1 MMFKVLKPKS
11 PQQERGFTLVEVL
24 VAILIATIF
33 TLAAMQALV
42 VAAVFKVRAQ
52 QFAKATAW
60 IQEELETVKDEAAK
74 FKYTSLAAATAAG
87 ASSINVAT
95 VNGFA
100 VNDTLRVG
108 SDPGSYIISNISGN
122 TLTIT
127 PSLGTAQPQDAVLEA
142 ATYTLLTANAAAGA
156 SSIDVAAVND
166 FAVNDTLKVGS
177 DSGTYRISS
186 ISGNT
191 LTITSTLGTPLETA
205 QLQNTPVVET
215 PSTSLTAS
223 AAADASSIDVAAVND
238 FAVNDTLRVG
248 SDSGS
253 YRISSISG
261 NTLSITP
268 NLAAAQSSGA
278 LVVANKSCNSRSIV
292 AKFAEKLRDPD
303 TGSNQIVKTETFNF
317 TGKDFHLTR
326 TATPSGPNEPYN
338 VIKVTYD
345 VSPTSGGSSVANF
358 YTEVIPNAALQCP

>member
-1 MMFKVLKPKS
+1 MMFKVLKPKA
-11 PQQERGFTLVEVL
+11 PEQERGFTLVEVL

-52 QFAKATAW
+52 QFVQATAW

-74 FKYTSLAAATAAG
+74 FKYTSLTAATAAG

-95 VNGFA
+95 VNGFE

-108 SDPGSYIISNISGN
+108 SDPGSYIISNIDGN
-122 TLTIT
+122 TLTMTIT
-127 PSLGTAQPQDAVLEA
+127 PSLGTAQPQDAVVEA
-142 ATYTLLTANAAAGA
+142 ATYTLLTASAAAEA

-177 DSGTYRISS
+177 DSGTYRISN

-191 LTITSTLGTPLETA
+191 LTIT
-205 QLQNTPVVET
+205 
-215 PSTSLTAS
+215 
-223 AAADASSIDVAAVND
+223 
-238 FAVNDTLRVG
+238 
-248 SDSGS
+248 
-253 YRISSISG
+253 
-261 NTLSITP
+261 P
-268 NLAAAQSSGA
+268 NLATAQSSSA

-303 TGSNQIVKTETFNF
+303 TGSNQVVKTESFSF
-317 TGKDFHLTR
+317 TGKEFRLAR
-326 TATPSGPNEPYN
+326 TATPSNPNEPYN

-345 VSPTSGGSSVANF
+345 VSPTFGGSSVANF